1 MQPTL
6 VITSPVPGMIHINGR
21 FAGEA
26 SADAPLFTPVAA
38 FGPVYLEC
46 RPLQPGWLPMARRLV
61 LSGGAPMAESLEQSD
76 DVFAIRWPGG
86 VIEIELMP
94 ARDASEHSEPL
105 ALGGLNARLI
115 RGRECRLELDGLS
128 CPLPLDAHAPEA
140 TRFGDAIALLGQ
152 AGDGQYLL
160 TLSENPLRQTGFLRA
175 GRIDFEA
182 AQTVRALTDRRD
194 VAGHGVLE
202 RWQLNSSGLALISS
216 DPVWMDGAPRP
227 PASPEQA
234 ALAALEAALLG
245 FADEAAEYFV
255 PSASEFFPPDRI
267 SELGEIALPM
277 KFGTPGG
284 APAVGLLHVESANTA
299 LVRPVFFRAVQSGG
313 QWRLTQLLPE
323 P

>member
-26 SADAPLFTPVAA
+26 SADAPLFAPVAA
-38 FGPVYLEC
+38 FGPIYLEC
-46 RPLQPGWLPMARRLV
+46 RPLQPGWLPMARKLV
-61 LSGGAPMAESLEQSD
+61 LSGGTPMPESLEQSD

-86 VIEIELMP
+86 VIEIELTP

-128 CPLPLDAHAPEA
+128 CPLPLDARAPEA
-140 TRFGDAIALLGQ
+140 TRFGDTIALLGQ
-152 AGDGQYLL
+152 VGDGQYLL

-175 GRIDFEA
+175 DRIDFEPP
-182 AQTVRALTDRRD
+182 QSVRALTDRRD

-202 RWQLNSSGLALISS
+202 RWQLNSAGLALISS
-216 DPVWMDGAPRP
+216 DPVWIDGAPRQ

-245 FADEAAEYFV
+245 FTEEAAGYFV
-255 PSASEFFPPDRI
+255 PSAAEHFPLDRI
-267 SELGEIALPM
+267 GDLGEMALPM
-277 KFGTPGG
+277 KYGAPGG

-299 LVRPVFFRAVQSGG
+299 FVRPIFCRAVQSGG
-313 QWRLTQLLPE
+313 RWLLTQLSPE
-323 P
+323 A